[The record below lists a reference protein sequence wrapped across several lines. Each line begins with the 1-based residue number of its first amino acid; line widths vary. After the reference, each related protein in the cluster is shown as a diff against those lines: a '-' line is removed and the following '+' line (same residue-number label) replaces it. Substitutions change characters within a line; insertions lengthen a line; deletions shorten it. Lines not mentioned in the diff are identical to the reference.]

1 MYKNI
6 DNIYFLILNSKD
18 HEYQDKGKIDLSNDN
33 QFSFKNNIMNF
44 NKLILEIENKCKEND
59 KFIIETYE
67 CISML
72 YDSGRLKYT
81 NIIDETNILMA
92 KSEQNSD
99 NTIFWQNGYGDIH
112 LSAFIPTSYF
122 NERGLSC
129 LIQIRQSNLS
139 GCLITLEREDLLKDF
154 FVSEEE
160 FEQRHLLGR
169 CDDEEE
175 MFVNIKNN
183 RIKINAYTAHHLYEL
198 FREFN

>member
-1 MYKNI
+1 M
-6 DNIYFLILNSKD
+6 
-18 HEYQDKGKIDLSNDN
+18 
-33 QFSFKNNIMNF
+33 
-44 NKLILEIENKCKEND
+44 
-59 KFIIETYE
+59 
-67 CISML
+67 
-72 YDSGRLKYT
+72 
-81 NIIDETNILMA
+81 
-92 KSEQNSD
+92 
-99 NTIFWQNGYGDIH
+99 
-112 LSAFIPTSYF
+112 
-122 NERGLSC
+122 SC